1 MIICITGWFDIYDRQ
16 GYKTGKKEFVVSH
29 GVDTD
34 NNDKIVVIPN
44 EHPRDLGAIFSEDIG
59 EWVIY

>member
-1 MIICITGWFDIYDRQ
+1 MIICITRWFDIYDRQ

-34 NNDKIVVIPN
+34 NNGKIVVLPT
-44 EHPRDLGAIFSEDIG
+44 EHPRDLGAIFSEEIR

>member
-1 MIICITGWFDIYDRQ
+1 MIICIAGWFDIYDQ
-16 GYKTGKKEFVVSH
+16 LGYKTGKKEFVVSH

-34 NNDKIVVIPN
+34 NDKIVVLTN
-44 EHPRDLGAIFSEDIG
+44 EHPKDLGAIFSEQIG

>member
-29 GVDTD
+29 GIDTD
-34 NNDKIVVIPN
+34 NNDKIVVLPS
-44 EHPRDLGAIFSEDIG
+44 EHPRDLGAIFSEEIR
-59 EWVIY
+59 ERVIY